1 MEELEL
7 LLKIDVQKA
16 VKTLTTSSK
25 DIAVIDDYIKEF
37 KKKDRTIRQSQVGN
51 IQKDKPIGKG
61 EKSKLVKAIRSV
73 ATYQKKI
80 VTTACAFEVGAPV
93 TLIPNKQN
101 LLSDEILLL
110 WEENRIDAKILMAKT
125 IQKSQTECAFHFYMA
140 KTTNLEG
147 KEVNTI
153 KVKLLTNEEGRMS
166 PYFDISGDMAGF
178 TWSFSSKNLEGKE
191 VNNIWVFTNKLCY
204 KCDNSV
210 GGKLS
215 VMEDLP
221 HGFDKIPIVYLSQ
234 EVPEW
239 DDVEALIDR
248 YETGLSKLGAS
259 NDYSGYPLLKL
270 YGTVTNMPDR
280 NEDGKTLNFPMKEVD
295 NESGKTIHG
304 DAEFLTNNNAPESV
318 KLEMETLENLIYSLS
333 STPNLSFD
341 NLKGSVGNIS
351 GVAIKLLFLDS
362 IIKASMNE
370 GENRTMIQRIVKLFI
385 SGIVNTT
392 NTSLSSIVKDTI
404 IKVQFNSILPDD
416 LQTAVTVVSAAK
428 NAGIMSVKT
437 AVGYI
442 GMNTDLVEEMTLI
455 KSDSVVIDPTV
466 PKLP

>member
-1 MEELEL
+1 MEELEAL
-7 LLKIDVQKA
+7 LVTDIQKA
-16 VKTLTTSSK
+16 IKTLTSTTK
-25 DIAVIDDYIKEF
+25 DATVIDANIKEF

-51 IQKDKPIGKG
+51 IQKDKTVGKG
-61 EKSKLVKAIRSV
+61 EKAKTVKAIRSV

-93 TLIPNKQN
+93 TLIPEKAN
-101 LLSDEILLL
+101 LLSDEVLKL
-110 WEENRIDAKILMAKT
+110 WEENRIDAKILSAKT
-125 IQKSQTECAFHFYMA
+125 IQKSQTECALQFYMA
-140 KTTNLEG
+140 KTTNLEN
-147 KEVNTI
+147 KEFNTI
-153 KVKLLTNEEGRMS
+153 KVKLLTNEEGRMA
-166 PYFDISGDMAGF
+166 PYFDITGDMVGF
-178 TWSFSSKNLEGKE
+178 TWSFTSKNAEDKD
-191 VNNIWVFTNKLCY
+191 VKNVWVFTKKVCY
-204 KCDNSV
+204 KCNDSV
-210 GGKLS
+210 GGKLT
-215 VMEDLP
+215 VIENLP

-234 EVPEW
+234 DVAEW

-270 YGTVTNMPDR
+270 YGTVANMPDR

-295 NESGKTIHG
+295 DVSGKTIHG

-318 KLEMETLENLIYSLS
+318 KLEMETLESLIYSLS
-333 STPNLSFD
+333 ATPNLSFD

-370 GENRTMIQRIVKLFI
+370 GENRTMIQRIIKLLI
-385 SGIVNTT
+385 SGIATTT
-392 NTSLSSIVKDTI
+392 NTALASNVKDTI

-437 AVGYI
+437 AIEYI
-442 GMNTDLVEEMTLI
+442 GMNTNTEEEMKMI
-455 KSDSVVIDPTV
+455 KTDAGVTV
-466 PKLP
+466 PPVV

>member
-1 MEELEL
+1 MEELLAL
-7 LLKIDVQKA
+7 LATDIKKVI
-16 VKTLTTSSK
+16 KTLTASAK
-25 DIAVIDDYIKEF
+25 DTAIVDAYIKEY

-51 IQKDKPIGKG
+51 IQKDKTVGKG
-61 EKSKLVKAIRSV
+61 EKAKDVKAIRSI

-93 TLIPNKQN
+93 TLITDKPN
-101 LLSDEILLL
+101 LLSDEVLNL
-110 WEENRIDAKILMAKT
+110 WEENRIDAKILTAKT
-125 IQKSQTECAFHFYMA
+125 IQKSQTECALHFY
-140 KTTNLEG
+140 LEKVVNIEN

-153 KVKLLTNEEGRMS
+153 KVKILTNESGRMA
-166 PYFDISGDMAGF
+166 PYFDITGNMVGF
-178 TWSFSSKNLEGKE
+178 TWSFTSKDAEDKDVKN
-191 VNNIWVFTNKLCY
+191 VWIFDNKVCY
-204 KCDNSV
+204 KLDDTI
-210 GGKLS
+210 GGALS
-215 VMEDLP
+215 VIEQLP
-221 HGFDKIPIVYLSQ
+221 HGFDKIPIVYLTQ
-234 EVPEW
+234 DVPEW
-239 DDVEALIDR
+239 DDVESLIDR

-270 YGTVTNMPDR
+270 YGKLENMPDR
-280 NEDGKTLNFPMKEVD
+280 NEDGKTLNFPMKELD

-341 NLKGSVGNIS
+341 NLKGSIGNIS

-370 GENRTMIQRIVKLFI
+370 GENRTMIQRIIKLLI
-385 SGIVNTT
+385 SGISTTT
-392 NTSLSSIVKDTI
+392 NTALASNVKDTI

-428 NAGIMSVKT
+428 NAGVMSVKT
-437 AVGYI
+437 AIEHI
-442 GMNTDLVEEMTLI
+442 GMNPDVEDEIKMIKTDSAVAVPAI
-455 KSDSVVIDPTV
+455 PPVV
-466 PKLP
+466 